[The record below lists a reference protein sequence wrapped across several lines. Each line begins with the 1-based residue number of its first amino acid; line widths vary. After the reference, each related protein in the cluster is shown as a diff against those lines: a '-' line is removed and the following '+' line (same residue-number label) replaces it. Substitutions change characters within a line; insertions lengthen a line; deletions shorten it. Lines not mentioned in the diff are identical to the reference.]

1 MWCRSTAAKVCKSLS
16 EPAVVRNV
24 IQSHWRRRPL
34 RSIELMRDAWNA
46 EIADSSIAC
55 AAAALLQR
63 HVKAYLTRLT
73 FLKQQR
79 SAVVI
84 QSLSNNR
91 NSTTSLHCQ
100 PVCLRVSQLCNPKT
114 AHFDFKNCG
123 DGKRI
128 GEVLWNNGHLTIS
141 LHYQPIYMM
150 VSWLC
155 NEKTAHFGFKSDGGQ
170 QRHVSSYWI
179 RQ

>member
-1 MWCRSTAAKVCKSLS
+1 
-16 EPAVVRNV
+16 
-24 IQSHWRRRPL
+24 
-34 RSIELMRDAWNA
+34 MRDAWNA

-63 HVKAYLTRLT
+63 HVKAY
-73 FLKQQR
+73 
-79 SAVVI
+79 
-84 QSLSNNR
+84 
-91 NSTTSLHCQ
+91 
-100 PVCLRVSQLCNPKT
+100 PKT

-141 LHYQPIYMM
+141 LRYQPIYMM